1 MAKFNFV
8 PSFLFGK
15 RTAGAVKIE
24 GKIQRIASSVTTF
37 KDRKTGAKGPDTQYH
52 IVVGKKPYRSD
63 AETEQAAYLA
73 TASKGDII
81 TFLAKPGGLVKEV
94 IEIEYREAGPSIS
107 IIDLLRFL
115 GRLFSTDYR

>member
-1 MAKFNFV
+1 MFFRGF
-8 PSFLFGK
+8 SFGK
-15 RTAGAVKIE
+15 KKVDGIKIE
-24 GKIQRIASSVTTF
+24 GKIQRVASSVTTF
-37 KDRKTGAKGPDTQYH
+37 KDSKTGAKGPDTQYH

-63 AETEQAAYLA
+63 AETEQSAYLA

-107 IIDLLRFL
+107 IFDLLRML
-115 GRLFSTDYR
+115 GRLISTDYR